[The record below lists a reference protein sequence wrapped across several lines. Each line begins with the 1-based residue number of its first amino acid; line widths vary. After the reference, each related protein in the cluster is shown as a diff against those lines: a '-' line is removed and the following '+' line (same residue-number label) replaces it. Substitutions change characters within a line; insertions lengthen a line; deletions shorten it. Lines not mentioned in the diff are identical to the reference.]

1 MLTFSN
7 PDLAFVLLLVCLFFF
22 KVLFD
27 FVQTTYTVCKI
38 IFKDD
43 PRDLSSSSSSA
54 PGGGGE
60 VEHNHSQFTHMNN
73 SGEFEVGLHL
83 FQSGNV
89 TTTSFVFFRFF
100 SGVTESTSLYWLA

>member
-83 FQSGNV
+83 FSVRKCDND
-89 TTTSFVFFRFF
+89 FICILPFF